1 MANDQIFIGSGVS
14 KFEDNLI
21 ECSICVSDIPREW
34 ITEYNGKKYL
44 RIKVQRK
51 REPDQYGKT
60 HSVAINTFKPEP
72 KTNVEKYAAAQK
84 KNGLPNPMDNSDPS
98 DDLPF

>member
-21 ECSICVSDIPREW
+21 ECSICVTDIPKEW
-34 ITEYNGKKYL
+34 IFEYNGKKYL
-44 RIKVQRK
+44 KIKVQRK
-51 REPDQYGKT
+51 REVDQFGKT
-60 HSVAINTFKPEP
+60 HSVSINTYKPEP
-72 KTNVEKYAAAQK
+72 KTNVEKYAASQK
-84 KNGLPNPMDNSDPS
+84 KNGLPNPKEEAT